1 VTGIPPEEA
10 DEAREPAR
18 REHSAAEVDAQ
29 FAAIVSGINSEMSWG
44 TTAQEL
50 DSTATAGTVD
60 LRDLTDVEAR
70 DGLAAAKERER
81 RRALRKAQRA
91 EEVELFEAGQAEAE
105 AQLQADDAHFVP
117 PDPPPLPRPK
127 RRTVAAVLVMGVGLL
142 MIVRPG
148 LFQVAPDVVLV
159 LGIMCLMGGFG
170 MLIHGLRPRAADP
183 EDGDGWDDGA
193 RL

>member
-1 VTGIPPEEA
+1 MTGIPPEEA